1 MARAT
6 PVCTASLAA
15 MIAAAAFVTTDRAF
29 AAESQTAGI
38 RVTSSDNTSRFMT
51 LGVSKSV
58 VIDLPADIQ
67 EVLIAD
73 PGIAKAVVRTKR
85 RAYLIGAAL
94 GQTNVYFFA
103 ADGRQ
108 IAAFDIAVTAT
119 TQSPLLEDY
128 PFPANVVEVYR
139 AARGQTLNCTPIRCI
154 DANKPGSEQP
164 PGTQNIN
171 VTGSSSTVAVM
182 SK

>member
-6 PVCTASLAA
+6 PVTASLAA
-15 MIAAAAFVTTDRAF
+15 IIGAVAFVAAGRGL
-29 AAESQTAGI
+29 AAESQTAGV
-38 RVTSSDNTSRFMT
+38 RVTSSDNTSRFMA

-58 VIDLPADIQ
+58 VIDTPADIQ
-67 EVLIAD
+67 QVLIAD
-73 PGIAKAVVRTKR
+73 PGVVNAVVRSKR

-119 TQSPLLEDY
+119 TQSPRLEDY
-128 PFPANVVEVYR
+128 PFPAVVVEVYR
-139 AARGQTLNCTPIRCI
+139 AARGQILSCTPIQCI

-171 VTGSSSTVAVM
+171 VTGSSSTVSVM
-182 SK
+182 PK